1 MDTKLMFKYLRK
13 LPGKWFLPII
23 ALVWLLGVGM
33 RWYTTKT
40 CIILTLVII
49 ALWLIY
55 ILLKWLQARTRGPEV
70 DTDKIPG
77 FEERLLA
84 AIKMAKRSPWYLSIG
99 PQKCGKT
106 SLLMKSD
113 LNFPYIDSLQE
124 ESLKQK
130 IEGTKNCDIF
140 FTKGQV
146 IFDTTGRYVELGS
159 ENQARPEW
167 FALLSLLKKHRK
179 ERPIEGLIVAVNVD
193 RILRNEEDVIKKE
206 ANFIRNRVSD
216 IMSRLGMMFPVYVI
230 FTKCDLIYGFRP
242 FFKGLGTDNRMQVWG
257 ATLRR
262 DQQEEPE
269 AAFKSECKKLL
280 EALMERRMHE
290 LASVEK
296 QDRSAVYVFP
306 LEFDAACQKLAHFI
320 TALFPRTPDEKP
332 TFRGFYF
339 TSATQE
345 EEAPIDFVIQRVAR
359 SFSLR
364 PPSLSATSTDADQ
377 AKSYFI
383 RDVFNDVIF
392 PDKGLDKPTGAAEK
406 RRMYV
411 RLGFCVAA
419 ALLFAFLATMFTVS
433 YFRSKR
439 LMADAQT
446 QAISVRGITSD
457 TTLEEREERFDKLR
471 EPIVRLERAS
481 LFNLPWKGR
490 RNDVADAARRLYLS
504 DRYQSDDKWQH
515 KLTRKIEVPVKVYIK
530 SDAGQLE
537 WLEDVNVKAVVN
549 NKVLSM
555 KTNKEGS
562 ATLKAKVEDGR
573 VLVVFSIDRDVGGYE
588 VEQEQ
593 IYTVQPGETVIG
605 QPVRFAFSKTGRVV
619 IVTCLDQDN
628 KPLAGVPVSIIE
640 QTEESKNHG
649 PEISNEQGVSRFTLD
664 APEGTVAHIYY
675 GDSPANYGTEEFDKV
690 KMEPGESRYP
700 VTRQLR
706 RKIQIVAMA
715 FIGAEGDPNRQMKAG
730 VSIFVDRTKLGTTDA
745 NGQWTGSG
753 DNVPTTQNLRVDP
766 PAKNIKITETVSGIH
781 EIELEYEPAAVAV
794 TTPGDTIPKPPPE
807 KYLQIVDDSGQAIP
821 NLEAWLYVKA
831 ESAELFNKA
840 KENDQMEFSSDGK
853 QFRLV
858 RLSGSFDRD
867 GRLKLPK
874 EVEGHQFLLCHPDY
888 WPQKVGW
895 NQIEQQVRMVSIRQ
909 TPPVKYDKAH
919 KDGAMSYFNKGRE
932 GHMNRKWEEVIPS
945 YQKAIRLEPTKLY
958 YYHLVWAYNDSGQQE
973 AARREFRRGNDLN
986 LPESDVY
993 VKELKNRLQN
1003 MLYPGN

>member
-1 MDTKLMFKYLRK
+1 MNTKLMFRYLRK

-23 ALVWLLGVGM
+23 ALVWVLGMGL
-33 RWYTTKT
+33 RWYSIKT
-40 CIILTLVII
+40 CVILTLVII

-55 ILLKWLQARTRGPEV
+55 LLLKWLQARTRGPEV

-99 PQKCGKT
+99 PPKCGKT
-106 SLLMKSD
+106 TLLMKSD

-130 IEGTKNCDIF
+130 IEGTQNCDIF

-179 ERPIEGLIVAVNVD
+179 ERPIEGLVVAVNAD

-216 IMSRLGMMFPVYVI
+216 IMSRLGMMFPVYVM
-230 FTKCDLIYGFRP
+230 FTKCDVIYGFRP
-242 FFKGLGTDNRMQVWG
+242 FFKGLGTENRMQVWG

-269 AAFKSECKKLL
+269 AAFKSECKKLMKSL
-280 EALMERRMHE
+280 TDRRMHE
-290 LASVEK
+290 LASVDK
-296 QDRSAVYVFP
+296 QDRSAVYMFP
-306 LEFDAACQKLAHFI
+306 LEFDAACQKLAYFI

-345 EEAPIDFVIQRVAR
+345 EESPIDFVMQRVAR
-359 SFSLR
+359 SFNLR
-364 PPSLSATSTDADQ
+364 SPSLSAKSTDADQ
-377 AKSYFI
+377 KKSYFV

-411 RLGFCVAA
+411 RLGFCAA
-419 ALLFAFLATMFTVS
+419 AILLFAFLATMFTVS
-433 YFRSKR
+433 YFQSKR
-439 LMADAQT
+439 LMADAQA
-446 QAISVRGITSD
+446 QAISVSGITSS
-457 TTLEEREERFDKLR
+457 TTLEEKEERFEKLR
-471 EPIVRLERAS
+471 KPIVGLERAR
-481 LFNLPWKGR
+481 LFNLPWQGR

-504 DRYQSDDKWQH
+504 DRYQSDEKWQH
-515 KLTRKIEVPVKVYIK
+515 KLTRKIEVPVKVSIK

-537 WLEDVNVKAVVN
+537 WIEDVNVKAVVN
-549 NKVLSM
+549 NKALSM

-562 ATLKAKVEDGR
+562 ATFKAKIQDGR
-573 VLVVFSIDRDVGGYE
+573 VRVVFSIDHSVEGYE
-588 VEQEQ
+588 VEREQ
-593 IYTVQPGETVIG
+593 TYTVQPGETVIG
-605 QPVRFAFSKTGRVV
+605 QPVRFAFSKTGRSV
-619 IVTCLDQDN
+619 IVTCVDQEG
-628 KPLAGVPVSIIE
+628 KLLAGVPVSIIE

-649 PEISNEQGVSRFTLD
+649 PETSNEQGVSRFTLD

-675 GDSPANYGTEEFDKV
+675 GDSPANYGTEEFDVV
-690 KMEPGESRYP
+690 KMEPGESKYP
-700 VTRQLR
+700 IQRQLR

-715 FIGAEGDPNRQMKAG
+715 FMGAEGDPSRQMKAG
-730 VSIFVDRTKLGTTDA
+730 VSVFVERKKLGTTDA
-745 NGQWTGSG
+745 NGQWKGPG
-753 DNVPTTQNLRVDP
+753 DNVPNTENLRVEP
-766 PAKNIKITETVSGIH
+766 PTSKIKITRTVSGLY
-781 EIELEYEPAAVAV
+781 EIELEYEPVAV
-794 TTPGDTIPKPPPE
+794 TIPEDTKPKPPAE

-821 NLEAWLYVKA
+821 NLDAWLYVKA

-840 KENDQMEFSSDGK
+840 KEDDQMEFSSDSK

-874 EVEGHQFLLCHPDY
+874 EVEEHQFLLCHPDY
-888 WPQKVGW
+888 WPQKVDW

-909 TPPVKYDKAH
+909 TPPVEYDKAH
-919 KDGAMSYFNKGRE
+919 KDGALSYFNKGRE
-932 GHMNRKWEEVIPS
+932 GHMNRKWEEVIPA
-945 YQKAIRLEPTKLY
+945 YQKAIRLAPTKLY

-973 AARREFRRGNDLN
+973 AARRDFRRGNDLN

-993 VKELKNRLQN
+993 VQELRNRLQN